1 MTFLTLQEISPKEI
15 MPGFRGRFIHG
26 DAMTVGHW
34 EIDAGSELPTHT
46 HPQEMIIN
54 MMEGQFE
61 LTVDGQTRA
70 RLPRVPLLSSRGNV
84 PHSGRAI
91 TDCRIIDVWSPPRD
105 DYR

>member
-1 MTFLTLQEISPKEI
+1 MTFLTLRDISPKEI

-26 DAMTVGHW
+26 DALTVAHW
-34 EIDAGSELPTHT
+34 EIEAGSELPTHI

-61 LTVDGQTRA
+61 LTVDGQTRSLA
-70 RLPRVPLLSSRGNV
+70 PGAIVVIPGNV